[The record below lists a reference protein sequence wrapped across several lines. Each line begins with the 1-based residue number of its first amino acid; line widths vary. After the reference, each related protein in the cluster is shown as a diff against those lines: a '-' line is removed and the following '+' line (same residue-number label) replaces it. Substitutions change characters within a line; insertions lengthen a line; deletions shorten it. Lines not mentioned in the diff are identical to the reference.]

1 MSTRA
6 GRGCKVAGRFP
17 SGLTF
22 LCGFLMILSARG
34 WPLLQVPE
42 PWFWPGTGFD
52 CRRTNEAIGRYS
64 IAVNELQPH
73 FGFVRAPFPR
83 HAVSLAWHFE
93 PPDPQWAELGIHG
106 LKSWGRNLSR
116 KVRETR
122 SSSSQKRSE
131 RGREV
136 LEAR

>member
-34 WPLLQVPE
+34 WPLLQVLE
-42 PWFWPGTGFD
+42 PRFWPGTGFD

-73 FGFVRAPFPR
+73 FGFVRAQF
-83 HAVSLAWHFE
+83 SAWFKRRS
-93 PPDPQWAELGIHG
+93 QLRGG
-106 LKSWGRNLSR
+106 WGRR
-116 KVRETR
+116 PKGDAP
-122 SSSSQKRSE
+122 RSE
-131 RGREV
+131 AGA
-136 LEAR
+136 LG

>member
-34 WPLLQVPE
+34 WPLLQVLE
-42 PWFWPGTGFD
+42 PRFWPGTGFD

-73 FGFVRAPFPR
+73 FGFVRDQFSTVPSP
-83 HAVSLAWHFE
+83 L
-93 PPDPQWAELGIHG
+93 PGI
-106 LKSWGRNLSR
+106 LSR
-116 KVRETR
+116 PIP
-122 SSSSQKRSE
+122 S
-131 RGREV
+131 GPG
-136 LEAR
+136 LCP